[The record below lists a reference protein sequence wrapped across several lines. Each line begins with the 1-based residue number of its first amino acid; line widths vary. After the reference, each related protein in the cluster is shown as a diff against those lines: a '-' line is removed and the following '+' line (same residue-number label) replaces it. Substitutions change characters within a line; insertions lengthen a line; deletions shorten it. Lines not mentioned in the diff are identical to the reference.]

1 METTEL
7 INELRAEIA
16 ALSLRV
22 EQLEKQMAETQLLD
36 FDAETIDAA
45 EAPEAAAPAPEAV
58 PAEEP
63 APEAEPAEEPAPEAE
78 PAEEPEAEPAEAVE
92 PSVLEETAELAAEP
106 AEPAADAPAA
116 EEPEAA
122 EAPAE
127 APEAVLVEE
136 PAAEAPI
143 WDLDI
148 SLEGPGVNPLPD
160 LHSFQWMMD
169 IPGGEVANLISGIS
183 LNDRV
188 LFINTL
194 FMEDP
199 KLFQKTVTQLNAMA
213 SIEDAVSFLVNH
225 FPEWNLSSELVYRF
239 MMAVRRKLK

>member
-36 FDAETIDAA
+36 FDAE
-45 EAPEAAAPAPEAV
+45 APEAEPAAEDPAPEAVPAVEEPAPEAV
-58 PAEEP
+58 PAEL
-63 APEAEPAEEPAPEAE
+63 A
-78 PAEEPEAEPAEAVE
+78 AEPAEAVE
-92 PSVLEETAELAAEP
+92 PSVLEEPAEP
-106 AEPAADAPAA
+106 AEPA
-116 EEPEAA
+116 
-122 EAPAE
+122 E
-127 APEAVLVEE
+127 APE
-136 PAAEAPI
+136 AEAPI

-194 FMEDP
+194 FREDP

-213 SIEDAVSFLVNH
+213 SLEDAVSFLVNH
-225 FPEWNLSSELVYRF
+225 FPEWNLNSELVYRF

>member
-36 FDAETIDAA
+36 FDAETI
-45 EAPEAAAPAPEAV
+45 EA
-58 PAEEP
+58 
-63 APEAEPAEEPAPEAE
+63 
-78 PAEEPEAEPAEAVE
+78 AEEPEA
-92 PSVLEETAELAAEP
+92 

-148 SLEGPGVNPLPD
+148 RLEGTGVNPLPD

-194 FMEDP
+194 FREDP

-213 SIEDAVSFLVNH
+213 SLEDAVSFLVNH
-225 FPEWNLSSELVYRF
+225 FPEWNLNSELVYRF

>member
-36 FDAETIDAA
+36 FDAETIEAA
-45 EAPEAAAPAPEAV
+45 EEPKAVEPAPEAV
-58 PAEEP
+58 LAAE
-63 APEAEPAEEPAPEAE
+63 AV
-78 PAEEPEAEPAEAVE
+78 PAEAVE

-148 SLEGPGVNPLPD
+148 SLEGTGVNPLPD

-194 FMEDP
+194 FREDP

-225 FPEWNLSSELVYRF
+225 FPEWNLNSELVYRF

>member
-36 FDAETIDAA
+36 FDAETI
-45 EAPEAAAPAPEAV
+45 EA
-58 PAEEP
+58 
-63 APEAEPAEEPAPEAE
+63 
-78 PAEEPEAEPAEAVE
+78 AEEPEA
-92 PSVLEETAELAAEP
+92 

-194 FMEDP
+194 FREDP

-225 FPEWNLSSELVYRF
+225 FPEWNLNSELVYRF

>member
-7 INELRAEIA
+7 INELRAEIT

-36 FDAETIDAA
+36 FDAETIEAEPAA
-45 EAPEAAAPAPEAV
+45 EAPAPEAV
-58 PAEEP
+58 PAAEEP
-63 APEAEPAEEPAPEAE
+63 APEAEPAELA
-78 PAEEPEAEPAEAVE
+78 AEPAEAVE
-92 PSVLEETAELAAEP
+92 PSVLNEP
-106 AEPAADAPAA
+106 AEP
-116 EEPEAA
+116 
-122 EAPAE
+122 
-127 APEAVLVEE
+127 
-136 PAAEAPI
+136 AEAPI

-148 SLEGPGVNPLPD
+148 SLEGTGVNPLPD

-194 FMEDP
+194 FREDP

-213 SIEDAVSFLVNH
+213 SLEDAVSFLVNH
-225 FPEWNLSSELVYRF
+225 FPEWNLNSELVYRF

>member
-36 FDAETIDAA
+36 FDAETIEAA
-45 EAPEAAAPAPEAV
+45 EEPEAAEPAPEAV
-58 PAEEP
+58 
-63 APEAEPAEEPAPEAE
+63 
-78 PAEEPEAEPAEAVE
+78 
-92 PSVLEETAELAAEP
+92 SDELAAEP
-106 AEPAADAPAA
+106 AEPAADAPAAEEPKAVEPAPEAEPAEAPEVVPA

-148 SLEGPGVNPLPD
+148 RLEGTVVNPLPD

-194 FMEDP
+194 FREDP

-213 SIEDAVSFLVNH
+213 SLEDAVSFLVNH
-225 FPEWNLSSELVYRF
+225 FPEWNLNSELVYRF

>member
-1 METTEL
+1 M
-7 INELRAEIA
+7 
-16 ALSLRV
+16 
-22 EQLEKQMAETQLLD
+22 
-36 FDAETIDAA
+36 
-45 EAPEAAAPAPEAV
+45 
-58 PAEEP
+58 
-63 APEAEPAEEPAPEAE
+63 
-78 PAEEPEAEPAEAVE
+78 
-92 PSVLEETAELAAEP
+92 
-106 AEPAADAPAA
+106 
-116 EEPEAA
+116 
-122 EAPAE
+122 
-127 APEAVLVEE
+127 LVEE

-148 SLEGPGVNPLPD
+148 RLEGMGVNPLPD

-194 FMEDP
+194 FREDP
-199 KLFQKTVTQLNAMA
+199 KLFQKTVAQLNAMA

-225 FPEWNLSSELVYRF
+225 FPEWNLNSELVYRF

>member
-36 FDAETIDAA
+36 FDAETI
-45 EAPEAAAPAPEAV
+45 EAAVEPKAVEPAPEAV
-58 PAEEP
+58 LAAE
-63 APEAEPAEEPAPEAE
+63 AV
-78 PAEEPEAEPAEAVE
+78 PAEAVE

-106 AEPAADAPAA
+106 AEEPEAADAPAA
-116 EEPEAA
+116 EEPEAS

-127 APEAVLVEE
+127 
-136 PAAEAPI
+136 PAEAEAPI

-148 SLEGPGVNPLPD
+148 RLEGTGVNPLPD

-194 FMEDP
+194 FREDP
-199 KLFQKTVTQLNAMA
+199 KLFQKTVAQLNAMA

>member
-36 FDAETIDAA
+36 FDAETIEAA
-45 EAPEAAAPAPEAV
+45 VEPKAVEPAPEAEPAEAAEAV

-63 APEAEPAEEPAPEAE
+63 APEAVLAAEAV
-78 PAEEPEAEPAEAVE
+78 PAEAVE
-92 PSVLEETAELAAEP
+92 PSVLEEPAEP
-106 AEPAADAPAA
+106 AEPA
-116 EEPEAA
+116 EA
-122 EAPAE
+122 
-127 APEAVLVEE
+127 

-148 SLEGPGVNPLPD
+148 RLEGTGVNPLPD

-194 FMEDP
+194 FREDP

-213 SIEDAVSFLVNH
+213 SLEDAVSFLVNH

>member
-36 FDAETIDAA
+36 FDAETIEAA
-45 EAPEAAAPAPEAV
+45 EEPKAE

-92 PSVLEETAELAAEP
+92 PSVLEEPAELAAEP

-194 FMEDP
+194 FREDP
-199 KLFQKTVTQLNAMA
+199 KLFQKTVAQLNAMA
-213 SIEDAVSFLVNH
+213 SLEDAVSFLVNH
-225 FPEWNLSSELVYRF
+225 FPEWNLSSELVHRF

>member
-36 FDAETIDAA
+36 FDAETIEAA
-45 EAPEAAAPAPEAV
+45 EEPKAV
-58 PAEEP
+58 EP
-63 APEAEPAEEPAPEAE
+63 APEAEPAEAAEAVLA
-78 PAEEPEAEPAEAVE
+78 AEAVPAEAVE
-92 PSVLEETAELAAEP
+92 PSVLEETDEPAAEP

-148 SLEGPGVNPLPD
+148 RLEGTGVNPLPD

-194 FMEDP
+194 FREDP

>member
-36 FDAETIDAA
+36 FDAEEPEAEPAA
-45 EAPEAAAPAPEAV
+45 EDPAPEAVPAVEEPAPEAV
-58 PAEEP
+58 PAEL
-63 APEAEPAEEPAPEAE
+63 A
-78 PAEEPEAEPAEAVE
+78 AEPAEAVE
-92 PSVLEETAELAAEP
+92 PSVLEEPAEP
-106 AEPAADAPAA
+106 AEPA
-116 EEPEAA
+116 EA
-122 EAPAE
+122 
-127 APEAVLVEE
+127 

-194 FMEDP
+194 FREDP

-213 SIEDAVSFLVNH
+213 SLEDAVSFLVNH
-225 FPEWNLSSELVYRF
+225 FPEWNLNSELVYRF

>member
-36 FDAETIDAA
+36 FDAETIEAA
-45 EAPEAAAPAPEAV
+45 EEPKAAEPAPEAV
-58 PAEEP
+58 PAEL
-63 APEAEPAEEPAPEAE
+63 AAEPADAV
-78 PAEEPEAEPAEAVE
+78 PAEAVE
-92 PSVLEETAELAAEP
+92 PSVLEEPAELAAEP

-122 EAPAE
+122 EASAE

-194 FMEDP
+194 FREDP
-199 KLFQKTVTQLNAMA
+199 KLFQKTVAQLNAMA

-225 FPEWNLSSELVYRF
+225 FPEWNLNSELVYRF

>member
-36 FDAETIDAA
+36 FDAETIEAA
-45 EAPEAAAPAPEAV
+45 EEPKAVEAAPEAV
-58 PAEEP
+58 LAAE
-63 APEAEPAEEPAPEAE
+63 AV
-78 PAEEPEAEPAEAVE
+78 PAEAVE
-92 PSVLEETAELAAEP
+92 PSVLEETAEP
-106 AEPAADAPAA
+106 AE
-116 EEPEAA
+116 
-122 EAPAE
+122 PAE
-127 APEAVLVEE
+127 APE
-136 PAAEAPI
+136 AEAPI

-148 SLEGPGVNPLPD
+148 RLEGTGVNPLPD

-194 FMEDP
+194 FREDP

-213 SIEDAVSFLVNH
+213 SLEDAVSFLVNH
-225 FPEWNLSSELVYRF
+225 FPEWNLNSELVYRF

>member
-36 FDAETIDAA
+36 FDAETIEAA
-45 EAPEAAAPAPEAV
+45 EEPKAV

-63 APEAEPAEEPAPEAE
+63 AAEVVTAAEEPAPEAVLA
-78 PAEEPEAEPAEAVE
+78 AEAVPAEAVE

-106 AEPAADAPAA
+106 AEPAEPAADAP
-116 EEPEAA
+116 
-122 EAPAE
+122 
-127 APEAVLVEE
+127 
-136 PAAEAPI
+136 AEAPI

-148 SLEGPGVNPLPD
+148 SLEGPGANPLPD

-194 FMEDP
+194 FREDP

>member
-36 FDAETIDAA
+36 FDAETIEAA
-45 EAPEAAAPAPEAV
+45 EEPKAVEPAPEAV
-58 PAEEP
+58 PAEL
-63 APEAEPAEEPAPEAE
+63 AAEPAEAV
-78 PAEEPEAEPAEAVE
+78 PAEAVE

-194 FMEDP
+194 FREDP

-225 FPEWNLSSELVYRF
+225 FPEWNLNSELVYRF

>member
-36 FDAETIDAA
+36 FDAETIEAA
-45 EAPEAAAPAPEAV
+45 EEPKAVEPAPEAV
-58 PAEEP
+58 PAEL
-63 APEAEPAEEPAPEAE
+63 AAEPAEAV
-78 PAEEPEAEPAEAVE
+78 PAEAVE

-106 AEPAADAPAA
+106 AEPAEPAADAPAA

-122 EAPAE
+122 EAPAAEEPEAAE
-127 APEAVLVEE
+127 AP
-136 PAAEAPI
+136 AEAPI

-194 FMEDP
+194 FREDP

>member
-45 EAPEAAAPAPEAV
+45 EEPKAVEPAPEAV
-58 PAEEP
+58 L
-63 APEAEPAEEPAPEAE
+63 
-78 PAEEPEAEPAEAVE
+78 AEEPEPEAEA
-92 PSVLEETAELAAEP
+92 AELAAEP
-106 AEPAADAPAA
+106 AAEEPSVLEEPAEPAEPAAEPAAEEPEVVLAADAPAA
-116 EEPEAA
+116 AEPEAA

-127 APEAVLVEE
+127 AP
-136 PAAEAPI
+136 I

-148 SLEGPGVNPLPD
+148 RLEGTGVNPLPD

-194 FMEDP
+194 FREDP
-199 KLFQKTVTQLNAMA
+199 KLFQKTVAQLNAMA
-213 SIEDAVSFLVNH
+213 SLEDAVSFLVNH